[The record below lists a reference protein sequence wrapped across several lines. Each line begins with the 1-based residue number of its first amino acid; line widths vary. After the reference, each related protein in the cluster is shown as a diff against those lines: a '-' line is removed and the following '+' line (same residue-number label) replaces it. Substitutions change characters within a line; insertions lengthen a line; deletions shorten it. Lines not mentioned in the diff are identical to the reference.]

1 MRIFITGA
9 SGFIGSYVAH
19 RLLAAGH
26 ELVALVRNP
35 GKLPWLQTQAAV
47 SLVHAGLDD
56 HKQLRRQVEGCRAC
70 IHIALGWGDTPAAML
85 SADTLPTAILLEA
98 CSQAGV
104 EKFIYTSSTAVI
116 GDFPSLVD
124 EETKPSP
131 LDLYGA
137 TKAASE
143 AYVLAMEAISGMQ
156 CTVIRPGYTFGNPVV
171 PGAVTESDSRFREI
185 ARRAIVGE
193 DIELEAGDGTQFIW
207 AGDLAG
213 IYESAINSTRKRE
226 VYFALSRTF
235 VSWERIAADAIGLAG
250 SNSQIIL
257 YGQRG
262 EPCRFDVS
270 KLDQHFGLK
279 PEPYPHINDHLEYC
293 LREKARK
300 GKLTRR

>member
-1 MRIFITGA
+1 MRIFITGG

-19 RLLAAGH
+19 RLLTAGH

-35 GKLPWLQTQAAV
+35 RKLPWLQTQAAV
-47 SLVHAGLDD
+47 SLVHAGLGDD
-56 HKQLRRQVEGCRAC
+56 NQLRKQVEGCGAC

-98 CSQAGV
+98 CLQAGV

-116 GDFPSLVD
+116 GDFPPLID

-131 LDLYGA
+131 VNLYGA

-143 AYVLAMEAISGMQ
+143 AYVLAVEAISGMQ

-171 PGAVTESDSRFREI
+171 PGAATESDNRFREI
-185 ARRAIVGE
+185 VRLAAAGQNIK
-193 DIELEAGDGTQFIW
+193 LKAGDGTQFIW

-213 IYESAINSTRKRE
+213 IYESVINSERKRE

-235 VSWERIAADAIGLAG
+235 VSWEHIAAEAAELAG
-250 SNSQIIL
+250 SNSHIIVC
-257 YGQRG
+257 G
-262 EPCRFDVS
+262 ERDEPSMFDVS
-270 KLDQHFGLK
+270 KLEKHFGLK
-279 PEPYPHINDHLEYC
+279 PEPYPHITDHLKYC
-293 LREKARK
+293 LRGKA
-300 GKLTRR
+300 